1 MTLILLIFYFLLC
14 ILGTHMSIA
23 SGVLPTR
30 ELDIMELR
38 IRNTILNQRN
48 IYLQTSINQKNL
60 DIRELQKSNKELT
73 STNIDLQRG
82 KEQFEYACQ
91 ELNGDLRTR
100 IENHEIAIQT
110 MQTRIDK
117 MQIRIN
123 NLGTERDEKQTTIDT
138 MQVRID
144 NLETERDEMQTRI
157 DNLENEMQSK
167 INILMDRVFNT

>member
-1 MTLILLIFYFLLC
+1 MKFKNDTYSLDFLFSSVY
-14 ILGTHMSIA
+14 LGTHMSIA

-82 KEQFEYACQ
+82 KEQFENACQ
-91 ELNGDLRTR
+91 ELNSDLRTR

-110 MQTRIDK
+110 MQTRID
-117 MQIRIN
+117 
-123 NLGTERDEKQTTIDT
+123 
-138 MQVRID
+138 
-144 NLETERDEMQTRI
+144 NLESERDEMQTRI
-157 DNLENEMQSK
+157 DNLESEMQSK

>member
-1 MTLILLIFYFLLC
+1 
-14 ILGTHMSIA
+14 MSIA

-73 STNIDLQRG
+73 STNIDLQKG
-82 KEQFEYACQ
+82 KEQFENACQ

-117 MQIRIN
+117 MQIRI
-123 NLGTERDEKQTTIDT
+123 
-138 MQVRID
+138 D
-144 NLETERDEMQTRI
+144 NLETERDEMRLQI
-157 DNLENEMQSK
+157 NMLMNHVFDKQNL
-167 INILMDRVFNT
+167 NT

>member
-1 MTLILLIFYFLLC
+1 
-14 ILGTHMSIA
+14 MSIA

-82 KEQFEYACQ
+82 KEQFENACQ

-110 MQTRIDK
+110 MQTRID
-117 MQIRIN
+117 
-123 NLGTERDEKQTTIDT
+123 
-138 MQVRID
+138 
-144 NLETERDEMQTRI
+144 NLESERDEMQTRI

>member
-1 MTLILLIFYFLLC
+1 
-14 ILGTHMSIA
+14 
-23 SGVLPTR
+23 
-30 ELDIMELR
+30 MELR

-82 KEQFEYACQ
+82 KEQFENACQ
-91 ELNGDLRTR
+91 ELNGDLR
-100 IENHEIAIQT
+100 
-110 MQTRIDK
+110 
-117 MQIRIN
+117 
-123 NLGTERDEKQTTIDT
+123 
-138 MQVRID
+138 
-144 NLETERDEMQTRI
+144 TRI

>member
-1 MTLILLIFYFLLC
+1 
-14 ILGTHMSIA
+14 MSIA
-23 SGVLPTR
+23 TGVLPTR

-82 KEQFEYACQ
+82 KEQFENACQ

-110 MQTRIDK
+110 MQTRID
-117 MQIRIN
+117 
-123 NLGTERDEKQTTIDT
+123 
-138 MQVRID
+138 
-144 NLETERDEMQTRI
+144 NLESERDEMQTRI